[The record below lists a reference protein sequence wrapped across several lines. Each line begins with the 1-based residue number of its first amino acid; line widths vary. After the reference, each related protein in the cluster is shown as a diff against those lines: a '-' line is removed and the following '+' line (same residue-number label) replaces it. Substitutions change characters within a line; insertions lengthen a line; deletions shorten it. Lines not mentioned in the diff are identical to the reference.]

1 MINLKM
7 FATRFISSFLFEQKY
22 FYIFEIQFK
31 RNSRICM
38 GCEDDIGVDIGDY
51 VCVTG
56 DRGIDIGK
64 VINRKPCY
72 QSN

>member
-1 MINLKM
+1 
-7 FATRFISSFLFEQKY
+7 
-22 FYIFEIQFK
+22 
-31 RNSRICM
+31 M

-72 QSN
+72 QSNYIEGRNIH